1 VAELSKSAE
10 SVTERSQGAES
21 VTERSQGVERKAR
34 RRPRPGMLL
43 RWLVSLGGILTVFG
57 GLHAYIAARLFV
69 SPLWPAPWSV
79 LGPVLV
85 ALLFVSLPVGMF
97 MSRREPTPWTRA
109 LQWTAYVWLGAF
121 GIVLSAVVAA
131 DLIGLVLQWT
141 GVVQDSLALA
151 RGRALAVLGVSLPAV
166 VYAFITAR
174 GLARVERVTVPVV
187 GLGAGLNGLK
197 VVQISDIHI
206 GPTLDGRWLRRVV
219 EQVNALKPDII
230 AVTGDLVDGHVEALR
245 DEVQPLSELR
255 AALGVFYVTGNH
267 EYYHGGLAWVA
278 EVARLR
284 LTVLQ
289 NEHRVVERDG
299 ARLTVAGV
307 TDHDAGHI
315 IPAHA
320 CRPDVALAGAP
331 EGVPRLLLAHQP
343 RTALHVAQAGVAVD
357 LQLSGHT
364 HGGQVFPFMFFVKLQ
379 QPVIS
384 GLATIAGVR
393 VYTHRGTGY
402 WGPPLRLGP
411 SPEIAELTLVTA
423 V

>member
-1 VAELSKSAE
+1 
-10 SVTERSQGAES
+10 
-21 VTERSQGVERKAR
+21 
-34 RRPRPGMLL
+34 M
-43 RWLVSLGGILTVFG
+43 SLGITLTAFG
-57 GLHAYIAARLFV
+57 GLHAYIAVRLFV
-69 SPLWPAPWSV
+69 DPQWPAPWSV

-97 MSRREPTPWTRA
+97 MSRREPTPVTRA
-109 LQWTAYVWLGAF
+109 LQWIAFIWLGAF
-121 GIVLSAVVAA
+121 GIFLSAVVAA
-131 DLIGLVLQWT
+131 DLISLVLQGA
-141 GVVQDSLALA
+141 GVVHDALALA
-151 RGRALAVLGVSLPAV
+151 RGKAVAVLAVTLPAV
-166 VYAFITAR
+166 VYAFVTAR
-174 GLARVERVTVPVV
+174 GRARVERVTVPVA
-187 GLGAGLNGLK
+187 GLGAGLHGLK

-219 EQVNALKPDII
+219 EQVNALKPDIV
-230 AVTGDLVDGHVEALR
+230 AVTGDLVDGDVESLR
-245 DEVQPLSELR
+245 DEVKPLAELR

-267 EYYHGGLAWVA
+267 EYYHGGPAWAA

-307 TDHDAGHI
+307 TDYNAGNIH
-315 IPAHA
+315 PAHA
-320 CRPDVALAGAP
+320 SRPDVALAGAP
-331 EGVPRLLLAHQP
+331 DGVPRLLLAHQP
-343 RTALHVAQAGVAVD
+343 RTALSVAHAGVPVD

-411 SPEIAELTLVTA
+411 APEIAELTLVT
-423 V
+423 VE